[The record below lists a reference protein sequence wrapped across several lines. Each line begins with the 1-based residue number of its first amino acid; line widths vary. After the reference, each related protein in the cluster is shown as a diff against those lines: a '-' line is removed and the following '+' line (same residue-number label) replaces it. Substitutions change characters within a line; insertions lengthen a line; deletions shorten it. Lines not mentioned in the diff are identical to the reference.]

1 MLLLIGFVVQGH
13 IPVFQFQYMLF
24 KAIIII
30 FFSCTVPETN
40 LNQNVLFLSV

>member
-13 IPVFQFQYMLF
+13 IPVFQFQYMCF

-30 FFSCTVPETN
+30 ISP
-40 LNQNVLFLSV
+40 VLFQKLT